1 MTKEEITIF
10 EKTIAQLDSFYT
22 DTAVLVKKDPKAE
35 MNPFKLKLINK
46 ILVKANDILGN
57 MKPFDDFSEFDLDEI
72 PNNGDVAMVLGQYI
86 SCLEGIKKDNIHYYS
101 GRWYW
106 IIDGDTKNY
115 EILTYISSKYNK

>member
-46 ILVKANDILGN
+46 VLVKANDILGD

-72 PNNGDVAMVLGQYI
+72 PNNGDVAMVLGQ
-86 SCLEGIKKDNIHYYS
+86 
-101 GRWYW
+101 
-106 IIDGDTKNY
+106 
-115 EILTYISSKYNK
+115 